1 LNYLKIPL
9 FLVLAADLLQL
20 FINDAFFQGL
30 ITLPLDRS
38 YGQDCPIVQYAD
50 DTNHPVFLIL
60 AADLLQSF
68 INDAFSRD

>member
-50 DTNHPVFLIL
+50 DTNHHTSRCLTTFVSQVL
-60 AADLLQSF
+60 APKL
-68 INDAFSRD
+68 